1 MSYVLVTGGAG
12 FIGSHLVEALISKK
26 YKVRVLD
33 SLIYGKLEWLH
44 PDAEFIKGDISLLE
58 DCRKAM
64 KGGIEG
70 IFHMAAMSR
79 AGPSIDAIDTC
90 TSNNIIGTQ
99 NILIAAR
106 EAKVKKIIYSGSST
120 FYGNQPPPHNEFKTQ
135 SDFLNFYSLSKYVGE
150 EYTLMFDRLF
160 GLEAIVLRYFNV
172 YGPRQPEVGAYA
184 LVLGIFLKRLAEN
197 KILEIHGDGSQ
208 RRDFIHVRD
217 VVAANIASYESDIHN
232 EIFNVGSGKNISIK
246 ELADLISKNQTFVP
260 RRAGDAKET
269 LADIKNITKKTN
281 WRPSISFEEGLQ
293 EMIKINNS

>member
-1 MSYVLVTGGAG
+1 MDYVLVTGGAG
-12 FIGSHLVEALISKK
+12 FIGSHLVETLIFKK

-33 SLIYGKLEWLH
+33 SLVYGKLEWIH
-44 PDAEFIKGDISLLE
+44 PEAEFIKGDISSLE
-58 DCRKAM
+58 ECRKAM

-79 AGPSIDAIDTC
+79 AGPSIDAIDSC
-90 TSNNIIGTQ
+90 TTNNIIGTQ
-99 NILIAAR
+99 NILIAGR

-120 FYGNQPPPHNEFKTQ
+120 FYGNRPVPHNEFNTQ

-150 EYTLMFDRLF
+150 KYTLMFDRLF
-160 GLEAIVLRYFNV
+160 GLSAIVLRYFNV

-184 LVLGIFLKRLAEN
+184 LVLGIFLKRLVEN
-197 KILEIHGDGSQ
+197 KTLEIHGDGNQ

-246 ELADLISKNQTFVP
+246 ELADLISKNQTFLP
-260 RRAGDAKET
+260 RRPGDAEET
-269 LADIKNITKKTN
+269 LADITNITKKIN

-293 EMIKINNS
+293 EMIKFNNS